1 MDIKKE
7 KKEEG
12 KMMEQK
18 DGKEG
23 RPWKRPNFVAKF
35 GGLGF
40 KCVSGLRHLMY

>member
-23 RPWKRPNFVAKF
+23 RPWKRPNLWPS
-35 GGLGF
+35 LGDWVLS
-40 KCVSGLRHLMY
+40 VSVDSGI